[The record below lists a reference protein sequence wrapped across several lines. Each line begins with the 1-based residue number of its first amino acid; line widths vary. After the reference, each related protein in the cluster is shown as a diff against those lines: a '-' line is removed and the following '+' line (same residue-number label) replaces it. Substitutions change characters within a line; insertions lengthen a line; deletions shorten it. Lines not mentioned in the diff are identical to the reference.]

1 MVAVPERITR
11 LEQQPWIAHIIRAIQ
26 RYLSR
31 LGSQFAAATAYF
43 SILAVVPVLMMAFSV
58 TGLVLTVVQPGLLAD
73 VTEVVADVLG
83 KADPATQQQILALV
97 NNALSSFWTIGIIG
111 LLVALYTGAKWMGHL
126 KNAVR
131 TQWRPGFDLRPEKIN
146 IVIKTL
152 GNLVLLGG
160 LLIGMGVMF
169 GLASL
174 STSLAN
180 SLVAWL
186 GLSDQPWIAPLVRI
200 ASVVVSIADGWLIFM
215 YLYTVL
221 PETREPWSIVRRGA
235 LLGSLALVALQ
246 FLASYLISAF
256 RGNAA
261 ALIFGPVI
269 VLMLFFNIFA
279 QLVLFVA
286 AWIATA
292 RHVAIPVD
300 PQQQAVASA
309 SPPESQQEQ
318 DEEAKVV
325 PEAVAVRSVRAGM
338 SAGYVTGAATGVGL
352 GAALAYLVS
361 AGVRGRKSSKNRR
374 STPSAHQ

>member
-1 MVAVPERITR
+1 MVAVPERIKR
-11 LEQQPWIAHIIRAIQ
+11 LEQQPSIAHMIRAIE

-43 SILAVVPVLMMAFSV
+43 SILAVVPVLMVAFSV
-58 TGLVLTVVQPGLLAD
+58 TGLVLTVVQPGLLDD
-73 VTEVVADVLG
+73 VTDVVADVLR
-83 KADPATQQQILALV
+83 KAEPETQQQILDLV

-146 IVIKTL
+146 IVFKTL
-152 GNLVLLGG
+152 GNLVLLCG
-160 LLIGMGVMF
+160 LLVGMAVMF

-186 GLSDQPWIAPLVRI
+186 GLSDQAWIAPLLRI
-200 ASVVVSIADGWLIFM
+200 TSVVVSIGAGWLIFM

-261 ALIFGPVI
+261 AVIFGPVI
-269 VLMLFFNIFA
+269 VVMLFFNIFA

-292 RHVAIPVD
+292 RHVAIPVGL
-300 PQQQAVASA
+300 QEEEEEEEEEEVSSA
-309 SPPESQQEQ
+309 PPPESQQQQEGA
-318 DEEAKVV
+318 AKVV

-338 SAGYVTGAATGVGL
+338 SAGYLTGAATGVGL

-361 AGVRGRKSSKNRR
+361 AGVRGRRKS
-374 STPSAHQ
+374 